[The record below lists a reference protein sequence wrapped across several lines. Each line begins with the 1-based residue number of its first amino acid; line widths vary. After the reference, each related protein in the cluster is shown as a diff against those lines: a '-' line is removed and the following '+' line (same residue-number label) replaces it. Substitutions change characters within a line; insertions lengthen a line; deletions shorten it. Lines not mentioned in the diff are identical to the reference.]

1 MTIEEAFI
9 IAMIIRRFCRKK
21 NVATAVVSLDWQRVM
36 QSHYRIVVKS
46 SHEVAV

>member
-21 NVATAVVSLDWQRVM
+21 NVAAAVVSLDWQRVM
-36 QSHYRIVVKS
+36 QSHYRMIVIQS
-46 SHEVAV
+46 